1 MKELDISLNIEIP
14 ILKRTFNI
22 LATTAYLCAKHNL
35 KIVLYAA
42 RNVHTTKYSE
52 ITNQGDKML
61 KRIRMLKKTK
71 SKRLK
76 KRGMHWRVVF
86 QNAETGRNNH
96 YATQVFVKTAAEAKK
111 LVMWKY
117 KAHIIS
123 CEPA

>member
-71 SKRLK
+71 RLK
-76 KRGMHWRVVF
+76 KTNMHWRVVF
-86 QNAETGRNNH
+86 QRAGAGRNNRD
-96 YATQVFVKTAAEAKK
+96 ATQVFVKTAAEAKRIIRR
-111 LVMWKY
+111 KY
-117 KAHIIS
+117 KARIIS
-123 CEPA
+123 CKPT